1 MLKSA
6 PYFWAVTYLK
16 LTLWGLKLG
25 NWWVECKNSGSY
37 NRHSPCQCD
46 WHWIGEGKKKESG
59 ERIEETRNPPD
70 FSRFV
75 LFLPSPFL
83 FFCTWHVSYCPLSL
97 LPLRFSPP
105 LPPFYL
111 CLHLLVLKDG
121 HEMLWTGCQKVIALS
136 PTLTYMYIA
145 VK

>member
-6 PYFWAVTYLK
+6 PYFWVVTYLK
-16 LTLWGLKLG
+16 LTLSGLKLR
-25 NWWVECKNSGSY
+25 NWGVECKNTGSY
-37 NRHSPCQCD
+37 NWHSPCL
-46 WHWIGEGKKKESG
+46 WLALNWGGEKEGKWREDWGDKKSS
-59 ERIEETRNPPD
+59 RL
-70 FSRFV
+70 FSFCA
-75 LFLPSPFL
+75 FPSLSFPFL
-83 FFCTWHVSYCPLSL
+83 LYQACKLFPLSL